1 MDNHVGDLLYSVAM
15 SKTEI
20 LQELP
25 RLTREERGEIVAK
38 ARELD
43 GEEWID
49 PAVTEHE
56 KRILDA
62 ELEEFARNPDA
73 GSTWAEVEARIRQGQ
88 RP

>member
-1 MDNHVGDLLYSVAM
+1 M

-25 RLTREERGEIVAK
+25 RLTREQRGEIVAK

-43 GEEWID
+43 GEDWVD
-49 PAVTEHE
+49 PSVIEDE

-62 ELEEFARNPDA
+62 ELEEFARAPEA
-73 GSTWAEVEARIRQGQ
+73 GST
-88 RP
+88 

>member
-1 MDNHVGDLLYSVAM
+1 M
-15 SKTEI
+15 SKIEI

-25 RLTREERGEIVAK
+25 RLTREERSEIVSK

-43 GEEWID
+43 GDEWID
-49 PAVTEHE
+49 PAVTEDE

-62 ELEEFARNPDA
+62 EMDEFARNPDA
-73 GSTWAEVEARIRQGQ
+73 GSPWAEVEARIRQGQ

>member
-1 MDNHVGDLLYSVAM
+1 MDNPEGELLYSVAM
-15 SKTEI
+15 SKAEI

-43 GEEWID
+43 GEAWID
-49 PAVTEHE
+49 PAVTETE

-73 GSTWAEVEARIRQGQ
+73 GSTWPEVEARIRQGQ
-88 RP
+88 RR

>member
-1 MDNHVGDLLYSVAM
+1 M
-15 SKTEI
+15 SKSEI
-20 LQELP
+20 LLELQ

-49 PAVTEHE
+49 PAVTEDE

-73 GSTWAEVEARIRQGQ
+73 GSPWAQVEARIRQGQ

>member
-1 MDNHVGDLLYSVAM
+1 VRTGQVKYLAM

-25 RLTREERGEIVAK
+25 RLSREERSEIVAK

-43 GEEWID
+43 GDEWID
-49 PAVTEHE
+49 PAVTEDE

-62 ELEEFARNPDA
+62 ELEEFGRNPDA
-73 GSTWAEVEARIRQGQ
+73 GSTWTEVEARIRQGQ
-88 RP
+88 HQ

>member
-1 MDNHVGDLLYSVAM
+1 M

-25 RLTREERGEIVAK
+25 RLTRAERGEIVAK

-43 GEEWID
+43 GAEWSD
-49 PAVTEHE
+49 PAVTEAE

-62 ELEEFARNPDA
+62 ELVEFTHHPDA
-73 GSTWAEVEARIRQGQ
+73 GSTWAEVEVRIRQSQ